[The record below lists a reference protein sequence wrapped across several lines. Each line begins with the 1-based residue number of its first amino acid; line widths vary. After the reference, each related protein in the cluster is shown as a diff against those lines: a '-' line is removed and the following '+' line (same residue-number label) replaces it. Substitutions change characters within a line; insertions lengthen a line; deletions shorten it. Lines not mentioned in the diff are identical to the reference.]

1 MELPSHIMNWDTE
14 DARIGD
20 TLETAGTAAP
30 DLFGAAD
37 VAVRVRA
44 YLALAGVTEPALS
57 TQTETIVG
65 AIAARE
71 TSHVRLDVAMCAAE
85 RFILEAR
92 PTVPLEPG
100 AAAPEIARTCMAS
113 QPLVHGLSR
122 LRAARPAAIIRL
134 LTGFV
139 KRLPQIL
146 ATTS

>member
-1 MELPSHIMNWDTE
+1 MELPSRIMNWGTE
-14 DARIGD
+14 DTPIRDA
-20 TLETAGTAAP
+20 LETAGTAAP
-30 DLFGAAD
+30 DLFGAAE

-57 TQTETIVG
+57 TQAE
-65 AIAARE
+65 AIASTIASRE
-71 TSHVRLDVAMCAAE
+71 TSHACLDVAMCAAE
-85 RFILEAR
+85 RFVLEAR
-92 PTVPLEPG
+92 PTVPVEPG
-100 AAAPEIARTCMAS
+100 AAAPEITRTCMAS

-122 LRAARPAAIIRL
+122 LQARPAAIIRL